1 MKIALFGAGSAQ
13 FGYGTLGDI
22 FQSKILKGAEISL
35 MDINS
40 QSLEKVKSTAADFIS
55 KNNLP
60 FSVSATTSSKEAL
73 TGADFIIISIEVGN
87 RFELWDM
94 DWKIPMEFGINQV
107 YGENGGPGGLFHAL
121 RIIPP
126 ILDICSEVDTICP
139 DATVFCYSNPMTAIV
154 TTVTRKYPDM
164 NFIGMCHEIASLE
177 RYLPSIL
184 QTDFSNLELRSAG
197 LNHFSI
203 LLEAS
208 YKDTKK
214 DAYPDIRNKAPDFF
228 KDESGYSDI
237 WNYTRQTGNIPDT
250 EGSVKRYISENISN
264 ESIRREWQ
272 DRTLFKELFQN
283 FNYLPITSD
292 SHLGEYIAWAGESAD
307 LKGIL
312 DFYSFYRY
320 SLSRREAKIELKLK
334 ERVVPVMEGIVS
346 NSGYEEYAVNIPNN
360 YYIPDLP
367 SWIAVEVPAIIRKSG
382 IEGIT
387 FPNYP
392 KGFGALLRN
401 YTGVYDLTAEA
412 VLTGKKEYVIQA
424 LLVNPVVSN
433 IRRLEEMVDLML
445 EQQNKWLSY
454 IR

>member
-22 FQSKILKGAEISL
+22 FQSRILEGAEIAL
-35 MDINS
+35 MDINPE
-40 QSLEKVKSTAADFIS
+40 SLEKVRSTAAEFII
-55 KNNLP
+55 NNKLS
-60 FSVSATTSSKEAL
+60 FSVSATTSSQKAL
-73 TGADFIIISIEVGN
+73 QNADFVIISIEAGN

-94 DWKIPMEFGINQV
+94 DWKVPMAFGINQV

-126 ILDICSEVDTICP
+126 ILDICSDVDKICP

-154 TTVTRKYPDM
+154 TTITRKYPNM
-164 NFIGMCHEIASLE
+164 KFIGMCHEIASLE

-184 QTDFSNLELRSAG
+184 NTEYSNLELRAAG

-203 LLEAS
+203 LLEAL
-208 YKDTKK
+208 YKDTQK
-214 DAYPDIRNKAPDFF
+214 DAYPDIRSKAPDFF
-228 KDESGYSDI
+228 KNEPGYSDI
-237 WNYTRQTGNIPDT
+237 WAYTRQTGKIPET
-250 EGSVKRYISENISN
+250 EGSVKRFISETAKSGKV
-264 ESIRREWQ
+264 RREWQ
-272 DRTLFKELFQN
+272 DRTLFKEILGK
-283 FNYLPITSD
+283 FNHLPITGD
-292 SHLGEYIAWAGESAD
+292 SHLGEYIGWAGESAD
-307 LKGIL
+307 LNGIL

-320 SLSRREAKIELKLK
+320 SLSMKEANIELELK

-346 NSGYEEYAVNIPNN
+346 DSGYEEYAVNIPNKG
-360 YYIPDLP
+360 YIPDLP
-367 SWIAVEVPAIIRKSG
+367 SWIAVEVPAIIRSSG

-387 FPNYP
+387 FPTYP

-412 VLTGKKEYVIQA
+412 VITGKKEYVIQA

-445 EQQNKWLSY
+445 DQQNKWLNY
-454 IR
+454 IK

>member
-22 FQSKILKGAEISL
+22 FQSKILEGAEISL
-35 MDINS
+35 MDIDS
-40 QSLEKVKSTAADFIS
+40 KSLEKVRSTAAVFIE
-55 KNNLP
+55 NNKLF
-60 FSVSATTSSKEAL
+60 FSVTATTSSEEAL
-73 TGADFIIISIEVGN
+73 NNADFVIISIEVGN
-87 RFELWDM
+87 RFALWDM

-126 ILDICSEVDTICP
+126 ILDICSGIDKICP
-139 DATVFCYSNPMTAIV
+139 NATVFCYSNPMTAIV
-154 TTVTRKYPDM
+154 TTVTRKYPNM
-164 NFIGMCHEIASLE
+164 KFIGMCHEIASLE

-184 QTDFSNLELRSAG
+184 NTEYSNLDLRAAG

-208 YKDTKK
+208 YKDTGK
-214 DAYPDIRNKAPDFF
+214 DAYSDIRTKAPDFF
-228 KDESGYSDI
+228 KNEPGYSDI
-237 WNYTRQTGNIPDT
+237 WDYTRQTGNIPET
-250 EGSVKRYISENISN
+250 EGSVKRFISDNKERP
-264 ESIRREWQ
+264 RRIWQ
-272 DRTLFKELFQN
+272 DRTLFKEILER

-292 SHLGEYIAWAGESAD
+292 SHLGEYIGWAGETAD
-307 LKGIL
+307 LQGIL
-312 DFYSFYRY
+312 DFYTFYRY
-320 SLSRREAKIELKLK
+320 SLVKREAVIKLELK
-334 ERVVPVMEGIVS
+334 ERVIPIMEGITT
-346 NSGYEEYAVNIPNN
+346 NSGYEEYAVNIPNKGF
-360 YYIPDLP
+360 IPDLP
-367 SWIAVEVPAIIRKSG
+367 SWIAVEVPAIIKSSG

-412 VLTGKKEYVIQA
+412 VLTGKKEYVIQS
-424 LLVNPVVSN
+424 LLVNPVISN
-433 IRRLEEMVDLML
+433 VGRLEDMVNIML
-445 EQQNKWLSY
+445 KQQSEWLGY

>member
-22 FQSKILKGAEISL
+22 FQSKILEGAEISL
-35 MDINS
+35 MDINPK
-40 QSLEKVKSTAADFIS
+40 SLEKVRLTAADFIY
-55 KNNLP
+55 KNNLS
-60 FSVSATTSSKEAL
+60 FSVSATTSSDEAL
-73 TGADFIIISIEVGN
+73 KGADFVIISIEIGN

-94 DWKIPMEFGINQV
+94 DWKVPMEFGINQV

-126 ILDICSEVDTICP
+126 ILDICSKVNTICP
-139 DATVFCYSNPMTAIV
+139 NATVFCYSNPMTAIV
-154 TTVTRKYPDM
+154 TTVSRKYPDM
-164 NFIGMCHEIASLE
+164 KFIGMCHEIASLE
-177 RYLPSIL
+177 RYLPTIL
-184 QTDFSNLELRSAG
+184 NTDYSNLALKAAG

-214 DAYPDIRNKAPDFF
+214 DAYPDIRDKAPDFF
-228 KDESGYSDI
+228 KNEPGYSDI
-237 WNYTRQTGNIPDT
+237 WNFTRQTGKIPET
-250 EGSVKRYISENISN
+250 EGSVKRFISESK
-264 ESIRREWQ
+264 ESVDIRREWQ
-272 DRTLFKELFQN
+272 DRTLFKEILSR

-292 SHLGEYIAWAGESAD
+292 SHLGEYIGWAGESAD

-320 SLSRREAKIELKLK
+320 SLSRKDAKIELQLK
-334 ERVVPVMEGIVS
+334 ERVVPIMEGIVS
-346 NSGYEEYAVNIPNN
+346 DSVYEEYAVNILNKG
-360 YYIPDLP
+360 YIPDLP
-367 SWIAVEVPAIIRKSG
+367 SWIAVEIPALIKSSG

-387 FPNYP
+387 FPDYP

-412 VLTGKKEYVIQA
+412 VLTGKREYVIQA
-424 LLVNPVVSN
+424 LLVNPVISN
-433 IRRLEEMVDLML
+433 IRRIEEMVDVML
-445 EQQNKWLSY
+445 EQQNKWLNY
-454 IR
+454 IK

>member
-1 MKIALFGAGSAQ
+1 MKISLFGAGSAQ

-22 FQSKILKGAEISL
+22 FQSKILEGAEIAL
-35 MDINS
+35 MDIDPE
-40 QSLEKVKSTAADFIS
+40 SLEKVRSTASSFIEEN
-55 KNNLP
+55 KLP
-60 FSVSATTSSKEAL
+60 FSISATTSSKEAL
-73 TGADFIIISIEVGN
+73 KNADFVIISIEVGN

-94 DWKIPMEFGINQV
+94 DWKVPMEFGINQV

-126 ILDICSEVDTICP
+126 ILDICSEVDSTCP

-154 TTVTRKYPDM
+154 TTVTRKYPNM
-164 NFIGMCHEIASLE
+164 KFIGMCHEIASLP

-184 QTDFSNLELRSAG
+184 NTEYSNLEIRAAG

-214 DAYPDIRNKAPDFF
+214 DAYPDIRKNAPDFF
-228 KDESGYSDI
+228 KDEPGYSDI
-237 WNYTRQTGNIPDT
+237 WNYTRQTGKIPET
-250 EGSVKRYISENISN
+250 EGSVKRFISESADNSYK
-264 ESIRREWQ
+264 RREWQ
-272 DRTLFKELFQN
+272 DRTLFKEILRK

-292 SHLGEYIAWAGESAD
+292 SHLGEYIGWARESAD

-320 SLSRREAKIELKLK
+320 SLSKREAKIELELK
-334 ERVVPVMEGIVS
+334 ERVVPIMEGIVS
-346 NSGYEEYAVNIPNN
+346 DSGYEEYAVNILNDG
-360 YYIPDLP
+360 YIPDLP
-367 SWIAVEVPAIIRKSG
+367 SWIAVEVPAIIRGNG

-412 VLTGKKEYVIQA
+412 VLTGKREYVIQA
-424 LLVNPVVSN
+424 LLVNPVISN

-454 IR
+454 IN

>member
-13 FGYGTLGDI
+13 FGYGTMGDI
-22 FQSKILKGAEISL
+22 FQSKILEGAEIAL
-35 MDINS
+35 MDINPK
-40 QSLEKVKSTAADFIS
+40 SLEKIRSTASDFIT
-55 KNNLP
+55 KKKLP
-60 FSVSATTSSKEAL
+60 YSVSATTSSKEAL
-73 TGADFIIISIEVGN
+73 KDADFVIISIEVGD

-94 DWKIPMEFGINQV
+94 DWKVPLEFGVNQI

-126 ILDICSEVDTICP
+126 ILKICSEVNSICP
-139 DATVFCYSNPMTAIV
+139 KATVFCYSNPMTAIV
-154 TTVTRKYPDM
+154 TTVLRKYPHM
-164 NFIGMCHEIASLE
+164 KFIGMCHEIASLE
-177 RYLPSIL
+177 RYLPTIL
-184 QTDFSNLELRSAG
+184 ETDYSNLKLRAAG

-214 DAYPDIRNKAPDFF
+214 DAYPDIRDKAPDFF

-237 WNYTRQTGNIPDT
+237 WNYTRQTGKIPET
-250 EGSVKRYISENISN
+250 EGSVKRFISESDGNGRN
-264 ESIRREWQ
+264 RREWQ
-272 DRTLFKELFQN
+272 DRTLFKEILSR

-292 SHLGEYIAWAGESAD
+292 SHLGEYIGWAVEYAD

-320 SLSRREAKIELKLK
+320 SLAKKEAEIKLELN
-334 ERVVPVMEGIVS
+334 ERVVPVMEGIVT
-346 NSGYEEYAVNIPNN
+346 NSGYEEYAVNILNKG
-360 YYIPDLP
+360 YIPDLP
-367 SWIAVEVPAIIRKSG
+367 SWIAVEVPAKIMSTG
-382 IEGIT
+382 IEGVT

-412 VLTGKKEYVIQA
+412 VLTGKREYVIQA
-424 LLVNPVVSN
+424 LLVNPVISN
-433 IRRLEEMVDLML
+433 IKRLEEMVDVML
-445 EQQNKWLSY
+445 EQQNKWLNY
-454 IR
+454 IK

>member
-22 FQSKILKGAEISL
+22 FQSKILEGAEISL

-40 QSLEKVKSTAADFIS
+40 QTLEKVRSTAAEFIS

-60 FSVSATTSSKEAL
+60 FYVSATTSSKEAL
-73 TGADFIIISIEVGN
+73 KDADFVIISIEVGN

-94 DWKIPMEFGINQV
+94 DWKVPMQFGINQV

-154 TTVTRKYPDM
+154 TTVLRKYPNM
-164 NFIGMCHEIASLE
+164 KFIGMCHEIASLK

-184 QTDFSNLELRSAG
+184 QTDYSNLDLKAAG

-203 LLEAS
+203 LLEAV
-208 YKDTKK
+208 YKDTKE
-214 DAYPDIRNKAPDFF
+214 DAYPDIRSKAPDFF
-228 KDESGYSDI
+228 KNEPGYSDI
-237 WNYTRQTGNIPDT
+237 WDYTRKTGKIPET
-250 EGSVKRYISENISN
+250 EGSVERFHSESANRGII
-264 ESIRREWQ
+264 EREWK
-272 DRTLFKELFQN
+272 DRTLFKEILDRFD
-283 FNYLPITSD
+283 YLPITSD
-292 SHLGEYIAWAGESAD
+292 SHLGEYIGWAGETAD

-320 SLSRREAKIELKLK
+320 SLGMREPKIELSLK
-334 ERVVPVMEGIVS
+334 ERVVPVMEGIVTD
-346 NSGYEEYAVNIPNN
+346 SGYEEYAVNILNKG
-360 YYIPDLP
+360 YILDLP
-367 SWIAVEVPAIIRKSG
+367 SWIAVEVPAIIRSSG

-412 VLTGKKEYVIQA
+412 VLTGKREYVIQA
-424 LLVNPVVSN
+424 LLVNPVISN
-433 IRRLEEMVDLML
+433 IRHLDKMVDLML
-445 EQQNKWLSY
+445 EQQSEWLSY
-454 IR
+454 IK